1 MPFDPVDPRQSFP
14 ALEHGILK
22 YWREEAMFH
31 RSIAEREGGPVFSFY
46 DGPPFATGL
55 PHYGHLLAGTIK
67 DVIPRYR
74 TMRGDQVQRRFG
86 WDCHG
91 LPIEN
96 LIEKEHGIKNKQ
108 EIEEMGVA
116 KFNALCRA
124 SVQRY
129 TKEWRTVVERTGRW
143 VDMDWDYRTMDPEY
157 MESMWWAFSELHKKK
172 LLYEGHKPMHIC
184 PRCVTPL
191 SNFEVTQGYA
201 DRTDMS
207 TIATF
212 PLVDDPNTIL
222 LAWTTTTWSLP
233 GDLWLG
239 LGPEIEYVSVQQEG
253 DDRTYIVAKK
263 LAATVFKDRAHTVTG
278 TIDAKKFVGKKYVP
292 PFDYFIDT
300 VMPST
305 VGTKKPKTFG
315 DAAFTIIFHPE
326 VSEDEGTGIVHFA
339 NTNSED
345 GFLIAK
351 ELGVD
356 LLHYFGV
363 DGRFY
368 SEVHDFAG
376 MQIKP
381 EGDQMKTDKV
391 IIEKLKEIGRHFK
404 SYTINHSYPHCWR
417 CDTPL
422 LNYATSSW
430 FIKVESLK
438 AKMLKNAKTTEW
450 VPSHLRDGRFGKW
463 LEGARDWA
471 ISRNRYWGTP
481 LPIWR
486 NENGDM
492 EVISGRD
499 DLMAHAKM
507 RFTKLTVLRHGESE
521 GNLIP
526 VYQGKLP
533 GTDLSKQGKD
543 QAKAT
548 AAALKDTD
556 VAVIYASPLARC
568 QQTAQCIAEKTGA
581 RIVTDE
587 RLREVGFGDYEG
599 KTIDFSDLSLLVLK
613 RNKKI
618 EDSSPESIFHF
629 PGMESWSQVQS
640 RVADFLTEI
649 LPRHRSEHIVIVT
662 HADPVINIR
671 HFFTKEDPLKLSHQP
686 FPGYAAPEAFFYDH
700 ATEAQMDLHKET
712 VDTVIW
718 QGSPSK
724 NSVELT
730 LARHG
735 QTDHN
740 RNKIVQGS
748 EQNLP
753 LNEDGRAQA
762 AELAKKM
769 KGKKFDVILSSHL
782 TRAVETAEVVSK
794 ALGIPVAEK
803 NPLFRERDLGSWS
816 GRTQDDVRRENPPAY
831 EGIHPN
837 VDYRTPPGGESVMQ
851 CLKRAQDII
860 EHILQRYPGKKVLL
874 VGHGGFMHWLHT
886 AIENLSYFD
895 ATEAV
900 KRGNCDTVT
909 LRLHPP
915 LRRIP
920 EVVDC
925 WFESGSMPYAAAHFP
940 FKDIGQRTSDR
951 GQMKLK
957 NSTSEVRSPKSEVLP
972 PGFPADFIAEGVDQ
986 TRTWFYT
993 LMILSTALFDASP
1006 YKHVVVN
1013 GIVLAEDGKKMSK
1026 RLKNYPDPM
1035 EVVEKYGADA
1045 LRFSLMSS
1053 PAVRAE
1059 DLRFSEKYVEEI
1071 VRSVVL
1077 PLWNSYS
1084 FFITYANAATFEPV
1098 TDRSHSPHPLD
1109 RMIRA
1114 EVQDLVNRMTKELD
1128 GYDLSATCSELHE
1141 TVDLLTNWYIRLS
1154 RRRFAGKGNIDAAEA
1169 HIEDHEQDRIHA
1181 LNTLYDVLIT
1191 IAQLLAP
1198 FCPFVTEAMYLNL
1211 AARQHGSVHL
1221 TDWPQP
1227 RTLTK
1232 EEKMILE
1239 RTRMLRAIVSLGMKV
1254 RSDTKVKVRQP
1265 LVSASVAVPDAL
1277 LKTALS
1283 EEDRDLLRQELNVKE
1298 IIFVEDPGTLGHAIA
1313 QVDAR
1318 KVGPRLGARVQD
1330 VIVAGKK
1337 GEFSVE
1343 ENGEILILDERL
1355 GPDEVAII
1363 YQGREG
1369 SGVAA
1374 DRGIVVSLDT
1384 RLTPELTME
1393 GEARDLIRAI
1403 QKLRK
1408 DEGYE
1413 LGDRVTVGMD
1423 EKEIGSDLLKKFGP
1437 LIMQEAGVT
1446 FGPYEGQKHA
1456 VTIGDDRG
1464 VTLCMKSKKL

>member
-1 MPFDPVDPRQSFP
+1 
-14 ALEHGILK
+14 
-22 YWREEAMFH
+22 MFH
-31 RSIAEREGGPVFSFY
+31 RSITQREGCPVFSFY

-67 DVIPRYR
+67 DVVPRYR

-129 TKEWRTVVERTGRW
+129 TKEWRNVVERTGRW

-157 MESMWWAFSELHKKK
+157 MESMWWAFSELHRKK
-172 LLYEGHKPMHIC
+172 LLYEGHKPMHVC

-191 SNFEVTQGYA
+191 SNFEVTQGYK
-201 DRTDMS
+201 DITDHSVFAKFLIKGTEETKGTKGTDEKTYM
-207 TIATF
+207 
-212 PLVDDPNTIL
+212 
-222 LAWTTTTWSLP
+222 LAWTTTPWTLP
-233 GDLWLG
+233 GNLFLTVHPAVD
-239 LGPEIEYVSVQQEG
+239 YVNISSEG
-253 DDRTYIVAKK
+253 STYIVAKD
-263 LAATVFKDRAHTVTG
+263 LAEKVFGDKVYEVTG
-278 TIDAKKFVGKKYVP
+278 KPFKGKKLIGQRYEP
-292 PFDYFIDT
+292 LFPYFAQQYAKNAFRI
-300 VMPST
+300 VA
-305 VGTKKPKTFG
+305 G
-315 DAAFTIIFHPE
+315 DFVTTT
-326 VSEDEGTGIVHFA
+326 DGTGIVHIAPGFGEDDFA
-339 NTNSED
+339 VGEREKVPLLQHVTMEGKFVTSVTN
-345 GFLIAK
+345 
-351 ELGVD
+351 
-356 LLHYFGV
+356 
-363 DGRFY
+363 
-368 SEVHDFAG
+368 FAG
-376 MQIKP
+376 MDVKP
-381 EGDQMKTDKV
+381 KDDPTKADRKIAEWLEKHGMLFKT
-391 IIEKLKEIGRHFK
+391 E
-404 SYTINHSYPHCWR
+404 SYKHSYPHCWR
-417 CDTPL
+417 CDSPL

-430 FIKVESLK
+430 FIRVEAIK

-450 VPSHLRDGRFGKW
+450 VPAHLRDGRFGNW

-486 NENGDM
+486 NDNGDM
-492 EVISGRD
+492 EVIGGRD

-507 RFTKLTVLRHGESE
+507 RFTKLTVMRHAESE
-521 GNLIP
+521 GNLVP

-533 GTDLSKQGKD
+533 GTDLSKAGKQ
-543 QAKAT
+543 QAEGT
-548 AAALKDTD
+548 AAALKDAEVD
-556 VAVIYASPLARC
+556 MIYASPLARC
-568 QQTAQCIAEKTGA
+568 QQTAQSIAEKTGA

-599 KTIDFSDLSLLVLK
+599 KTIDFSDMSLLVLK

-662 HADPVINIR
+662 HADPVINMR

-686 FPGYAAPEAFFYDH
+686 FPGYAAAEAFFWDH
-700 ATEAQMDLHKET
+700 ATQAQMDLHKET
-712 VDTVIW
+712 VDTITW
-718 QGSPSK
+718 TGSPSK

-730 LARHG
+730 LVRHG
-735 QTDHN
+735 QTDLN
-740 RNKIVQGS
+740 RDKIVQGS
-748 EQNLP
+748 EQDFP
-753 LNEDGRAQA
+753 LNAEGLGQA
-762 AELAKKM
+762 EELAKKL
-769 KGKKFDVILSSHL
+769 KGEKFDVLLSSHL
-782 TRAVETAEVVSK
+782 RRAVQTAEILSK
-794 ALGIPVAEK
+794 ALGIPIAEK
-803 NPLFRERDLGSWS
+803 NKLFRERDLGTWS
-816 GRTQDDVRRENPPAY
+816 GRPGAEIIAAHPPAY
-831 EGIHPN
+831 EGLHPN
-837 VDYRTPPGGESVMQ
+837 VSHYSPPDGENPTE
-851 CLKRAQDII
+851 CLARAQ
-860 EHILQRYPGKKVLL
+860 EAVEYILGNFPGKRVLL
-874 VGHGGFMHWLHT
+874 VGHGGFIHWMRVI
-886 AIENLSYFD
+886 AENLTYRD
-895 ATEAV
+895 ATPAGQ
-900 KRGNCDTVT
+900 RPNCFTVT
-909 LRLHPP
+909 LKLNPP
-915 LRRIP
+915 LKRIS
-920 EVVDC
+920 EVLDC
-925 WFESGSMPYAAAHFP
+925 WFESGSMPYAQSHFP
-940 FKDIGQRTSDR
+940 FSPSSRGGR
-951 GQMKLK
+951 GQGDGG
-957 NSTSEVRSPKSEVLP
+957 TPV
-972 PGFPADFIAEGVDQ
+972 GFPADFIAEGVDQ

-1006 YKHVVVN
+1006 YRHVVVN

-1035 EVVEKYGADA
+1035 EVVEKHGADA

-1084 FFITYANAATFEPV
+1084 FFITYASAAKFEPV
-1098 TDRSHSPHPLD
+1098 ADRSHSPHPLD

-1114 EVQDLVNRMTKELD
+1114 EMQDLVNRMTKELD

-1141 TVDLLTNWYIRLS
+1141 TIDLLTNWYIRLS

-1169 HIEDHEQDRIHA
+1169 HTEDHEQDRAHA

-1191 IAQLLAP
+1191 VTQLLAP

-1211 AARQHGSVHL
+1211 VPRAHGSVHL
-1221 TDWPQP
+1221 TDWPEP

-1232 EEKMILE
+1232 EEKAILA
-1239 RTRMLRAIVSLGMKV
+1239 RTRMLRSIVSLGMKV
-1254 RSDTKVKVRQP
+1254 RSETKVKVRQP
-1265 LVSASVAVPDAL
+1265 LVSASVAVPAAL
-1277 LKTALS
+1277 LKAAPLS

-1298 IIFVEDPGTLGHAIA
+1298 IMFVEDPGTLGHAIA

-1318 KVGPRLGARVQD
+1318 KVGPRLGARVQEL
-1330 VIVAGKK
+1330 IVAGKK
-1337 GEFSVE
+1337 GEFTVQ

-1355 GPDEVAII
+1355 GPDEVTIV
-1363 YQGREG
+1363 YQGSEG
-1369 SGVAA
+1369 AGVAA

-1384 RLTPELTME
+1384 RLTPELMME

-1413 LGDRVTVGMD
+1413 LGDRVTVGLD
-1423 EKEIGSDLLKKFGP
+1423 ENEVGQELLRKFGP
-1437 LIMQEAGVT
+1437 LIMQEAGVV
-1446 FGPYEGQKHA
+1446 FGPCEGLKHEI
-1456 VTIGDDRG
+1456 TIGDDKK
-1464 VTLCMKSKKL
+1464 VSLYMKPTKTV

>member
-1 MPFDPVDPRQSFP
+1 
-14 ALEHGILK
+14 
-22 YWREEAMFH
+22 MFH
-31 RSIAEREGGPVFSFY
+31 RSVTQREGGPVFSFY

-116 KFNALCRA
+116 TFNALCRA

-129 TKEWRTVVERTGRW
+129 TKEWRNVVERTGRW

-157 MESMWWAFSELHKKK
+157 MESMWWAFNELHKKK

-191 SNFEVTQGYA
+191 SNFEVTQGYK
-201 DRTDMS
+201 DITDHSVYAKFLLKGTHS
-207 TIATF
+207 TGSGQAGETEGTEGT
-212 PLVDDPNTIL
+212 DEKTYM
-222 LAWTTTTWSLP
+222 LAWTTTPWTLP
-233 GDLWLG
+233 GNLFLTVHPDV
-239 LGPEIEYVSVQQEG
+239 EYVKVSSEG
-253 DDRTYIVAKK
+253 ALYIVAKD
-263 LAATVFKDRAHTVTG
+263 LAEKVFGDKVYEVTG
-278 TIDAKKFVGKKYVP
+278 KPFKGKKLLGQTYKP
-292 PFDYFIDT
+292 LFPYFAQQYGKNAFR
-300 VMPST
+300 V
-305 VGTKKPKTFG
+305 VAG
-315 DAAFTIIFHPE
+315 DFVTTT
-326 VSEDEGTGIVHFA
+326 DGTGIVHIAPGFG
-339 NTNSED
+339 ED
-345 GFLIAK
+345 DFMVGEREK
-351 ELGVD
+351 VP
-356 LLHYFGV
+356 LLQHV
-363 DGRFY
+363 TMDGKFIPA
-368 SEVHDFAG
+368 VTDFAG
-376 MQIKP
+376 MDVKP
-381 EGDQMKTDKV
+381 KDDPTKADRKIAEWLEKNVMLFKT
-391 IIEKLKEIGRHFK
+391 E
-404 SYTINHSYPHCWR
+404 SYKHSYPHCWR
-417 CDTPL
+417 CDSPL

-450 VPSHLRDGRFGKW
+450 VPSHLRDGRFGNW

-486 NENGDM
+486 NAEGDM
-492 EVISGRD
+492 EVIGSRD

-507 RFTKLTVLRHGESE
+507 RFTKLTVLRHAESE

-533 GTDLSKQGKD
+533 GTSLSKAGKK
-543 QAKAT
+543 QAEAT
-548 AAALKDTD
+548 AAALKDTEVD
-556 VAVIYASPLARC
+556 VIYASPLARC
-568 QQTAQCIAEKTGA
+568 QQTAQAIAEKTGA

-587 RLREVGFGDYEG
+587 RLREVGFGEYEG

-629 PGMESWSQVQS
+629 PGMESWSQVQA

-686 FPGYAAPEAFFYDH
+686 FPGYAAAEAFFYDH
-700 ATEAQMDLHKET
+700 TTEAQLDLHKET
-712 VDTVIW
+712 VDTITW
-718 QGSPSK
+718 AGSPSK

-735 QTDHN
+735 QTDLN
-740 RNKIVQGS
+740 RDKIIQGS
-748 EQNLP
+748 EKDFP
-753 LNEDGRAQA
+753 LNAAGIEQA
-762 AELAKKM
+762 EELAKKL
-769 KGKKFDVILSSHL
+769 KGETFDVLLCSHL
-782 TRAVETAEVVSK
+782 KRAVQTAEVLSK
-794 ALGIPVAEK
+794 ALGIPVTEK
-803 NPLFRERDLGSWS
+803 NPLFRERDIGSWT
-816 GRTQDDVRRENPPAY
+816 GRTYADVREENPAVY
-831 EGIHPN
+831 EGMVVN
-837 VDYRTPPGGESVMQ
+837 VDHRTPPGGESLTQ
-851 CLKRAQDII
+851 CMARAEEAVAYILKK
-860 EHILQRYPGKKVLL
+860 YSGKRVLL
-874 VGHGGFMHWLHT
+874 VGHRGFMHWMHSV
-886 AIENLSYFD
+886 IENLTFRDS
-895 ATEAV
+895 ASTGN
-900 KRGNCDTVT
+900 RGNCDTIT
-909 LRLHPP
+909 LHLHPP
-915 LRRIP
+915 LKRIP

-925 WFESGSMPYAAAHFP
+925 WFESGSMPYAQSHFP
-940 FKDIGQRTSDR
+940 FKNPATSN
-951 GQMKLK
+951 QQPATP
-957 NSTSEVRSPKSEVLP
+957 S
-972 PGFPADFIAEGVDQ
+972 GFPADFIAEGVDQ

-1006 YKHVVVN
+1006 YRHVVVN

-1035 EVVEKYGADA
+1035 EVVEKHGADA

-1098 TDRSHSPHPLD
+1098 ADRSHSPHPLD

-1141 TVDLLTNWYIRLS
+1141 TIDLLTNWYIRLS
-1154 RRRFAGKGNIDAAEA
+1154 RRRFAGKGSINAAEA
-1169 HIEDHEQDRIHA
+1169 HLEDHEQDRMHA

-1191 IAQLLAP
+1191 VTQLLAP

-1211 AARQHGSVHL
+1211 AARPHGSVHL
-1221 TDWPQP
+1221 TDWPEP

-1232 EEKMILE
+1232 EEKIILE

-1254 RSDTKVKVRQP
+1254 RSGTKVKVRQP
-1265 LVSASVAVPDAL
+1265 LVSASVAVPASL
-1277 LKTALS
+1277 TKAAPLS

-1318 KVGPRLGARVQD
+1318 KVGPRLGARVQE
-1330 VIVAGKK
+1330 VIAAGKK
-1337 GEFSVE
+1337 GEFTVQ

-1355 GPDEVAII
+1355 GPDEAAIV

-1369 SGVAA
+1369 QGIAA

-1413 LGDRVTVGMD
+1413 LGNRVTVGLD
-1423 EKEIGSDLLKKFGP
+1423 EKEVGSELLKKFGP

-1446 FGPYEGQKHA
+1446 FGPCEGLKH
-1456 VTIGDDRG
+1456 VVNIGED
-1464 VTLCMKSKKL
+1464 KKIQLFLQTKKIVG